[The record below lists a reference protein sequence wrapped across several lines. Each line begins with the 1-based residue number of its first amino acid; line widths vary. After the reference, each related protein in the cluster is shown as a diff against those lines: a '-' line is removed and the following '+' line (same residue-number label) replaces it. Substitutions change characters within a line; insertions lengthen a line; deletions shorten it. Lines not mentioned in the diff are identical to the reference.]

1 MYFKFHIHWLR
12 SYKIIILPFN
22 FHFRNS
28 GWAHCWEPSQ
38 SQRNSPQWLSCAWT
52 AQELSTKSSWCCSWA
67 GPLPGCNGSFQEVQ
81 ILLSTLCFV
90 CDWMNVLLDFL
101 SRACQKRGGQ
111 WQKVGWDLNAPKKI
125 CMDVCVSPQPGRKE
139 VRTKHTNFWR
149 YSPNWLLSMAVSEL
163 EHILGNA
170 NLHTVLAGRLQEWA
184 PGSSWCWDK

>member
-81 ILLSTLCFV
+81 ILLSTLCFCLWLDECAVRFSVQSMPETWGTVAESGMRLKCTQKNMHGCV
-90 CDWMNVLLDFL
+90 CEPTAW
-101 SRACQKRGGQ
+101 
-111 WQKVGWDLNAPKKI
+111 KK
-125 CMDVCVSPQPGRKE
+125 
-139 VRTKHTNFWR
+139 RTKHTNFWR
-149 YSPNWLLSMAVSEL
+149 YSPKWLLSMAVSEL

>member
-81 ILLSTLCFV
+81 ILLSTLCFCLWLDECAVRFSVQSMPETWGTVAESGMRLKRTQKNMHGCV
-90 CDWMNVLLDFL
+90 CEPTAWKKGGENKTHKFL
-101 SRACQKRGGQ
+101 KIFSQLIVEYGSVWAGAYPGECQPPHSACWK
-111 WQKVGWDLNAPKKI
+111 APR
-125 CMDVCVSPQPGRKE
+125 VSPWIQL
-139 VRTKHTNFWR
+139 V
-149 YSPNWLLSMAVSEL
+149 
-163 EHILGNA
+163 LG
-170 NLHTVLAGRLQEWA
+170 
-184 PGSSWCWDK
+184 